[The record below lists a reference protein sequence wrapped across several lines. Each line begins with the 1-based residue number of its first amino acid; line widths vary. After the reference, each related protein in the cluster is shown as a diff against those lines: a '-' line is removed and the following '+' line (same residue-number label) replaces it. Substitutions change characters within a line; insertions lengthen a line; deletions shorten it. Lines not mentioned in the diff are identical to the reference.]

1 MDNLNINIVGLATD
15 GSVDMENSFISDE
28 MYIFRN
34 TSASGPARLESGN
47 PYRVEE
53 GRVLMVNR
61 GSVDMYF
68 NLEERHLTEH
78 SVVVLLPDGIFEIKS
93 YSENYNMQVFSFKDL
108 PILTSFNKAF
118 ILQLDDDKWNLA
130 NEYFNLI
137 WHEAHQQPM
146 LIDAVRHLQT
156 ALLLELKRWDD
167 NEQVILK
174 NSTTRQQTIFHNFLE
189 LVTKDGLAH
198 RKIDYYAET
207 LCITPN
213 YLSDVV
219 KQESGMTVMQWINR
233 HAIQEIKVL
242 LKYSNLSI
250 SEIAEKVNFDNP
262 SFFSK
267 FFKRETGLTPNEYR
281 NKK

>member
-1 MDNLNINIVGLATD
+1 MDNLNINIIGLATD
-15 GSVDMENSFISDE
+15 GSVDFGNSFINDE

-34 TSASGPARLESGN
+34 ASASGPARLEAGN

-68 NLEERHLTEH
+68 NLEERQLTER

-93 YSENYNMQVFSFKDL
+93 YSEDYNMQVFSFKDL
-108 PILTSFNKAF
+108 PILTSFHKAI
-118 ILQLDDDKWNLA
+118 ILQLDEDKWSLA

-174 NSTTRQQTIFHNFLE
+174 GSTTRQKTIFHNFLE
-189 LVTKDGLAH
+189 LVTKDGLTH

-250 SEIAEKVNFDNP
+250 SEIAERVNFYNP

-281 NKK
+281 NRK